1 MRAKRHR
8 AALAGRGDRRF
19 KGAARDTVSADRA
32 HSPVAP
38 PPIRT
43 RAWTRHAA
51 ALAGLLVTFPSCT
64 EDDVEGDPRLGEDVY
79 FESLDYADDEFT
91 CELCHALEEPSDQW
105 IRPGHP
111 IGDAIRRP
119 HFKNGTID
127 SLMEAS
133 NVCLEEWMG
142 VDEEDLWTGDH
153 ADWRNLEAFL
163 QQEAPKNMA
172 EPLEVELAEP
182 LMGAALEGGDP
193 QLGRE
198 IFNVSCALCHGVD
211 GDGGL
216 VFGLRDLNLMPDL
229 IARKVRLSGP
239 GNSNI
244 FDGLNGGQ
252 MPFWAADRLSDD
264 DIRDIVAFLTE

>member
-1 MRAKRHR
+1 
-8 AALAGRGDRRF
+8 
-19 KGAARDTVSADRA
+19 
-32 HSPVAP
+32 VAP
-38 PPIRT
+38 SPLRT
-43 RAWTRHAA
+43 RAWTRRSAT
-51 ALAGLLVTFPSCT
+51 ALAVAFALSGCT
-64 EDDVEGDPRLGEDVY
+64 EDEVKGDPRLGEDVY
-79 FESLDYADDEFT
+79 FQPLDYADAEFT
-91 CELCHALEEPSDQW
+91 CELCPALEEPSDEF

-111 IGDAIRRP
+111 IGDAVRRP
-119 HFKNGTID
+119 NYKNGTMD

-163 QQEAPKNMA
+163 LEEAPAGEA

-182 LMGAALEGGDP
+182 LMGPAVEGGDP
-193 QLGRE
+193 QKGRE
-198 IFNVSCALCHGVD
+198 TFNVSCALCHGQD

-216 VFGLRDLNLMPDL
+216 VFGLRELNLMPDL
-229 IARKVRLSGP
+229 IARKIRLSGP

-244 FDGLNGGQ
+244 FDGLNGGR

-264 DIRDIVAFLTE
+264 DIRDIVAFLAE